1 MNDII
6 VIHNVFDFPNEITS
20 LAKSQEFFSLENHPI
35 DANTKITW
43 SGKKTLPLDK
53 ILSPTLYENIINQII
68 NKLPFAVDKKQTVSL
83 FHSFTY
89 ADISSNKWFH
99 IDNTSFGGVVY
110 INNVY
115 PSNPDNHGTMILK
128 QNQEINIPYEYNKLV
143 LYPSNY
149 IHRPMNGFGKSLDAS
164 RLTLNFFIR

>member
-6 VIHNVFDFPNEITS
+6 EIKDVFDFPNEITR
-20 LAKSQEFFSLENHPI
+20 LAKSQQFYSLDNHPV

-43 SGKKTLPLDK
+43 SGSKTLNLDE
-53 ILSPTLYENIINQII
+53 ILSPILYENVINQII
-68 NKLPFAVDKKQTVSL
+68 NKLPFTVDIKQTVSL

-89 ADISSNKWFH
+89 SDVSSNRWFH
-99 IDNTSFGGVVY
+99 TDTTSFGGVVY

-115 PSNPDNHGTMILK
+115 PSNPENHGTMILK
-128 QNQEINIPYEYNKLV
+128 HADQIIVPYEYNKLV